1 MDIFFIL
8 RDVHAIILLKTSF
21 EVVYRIVRV
30 SCLGFLFLFSRKRLK
45 LTMLVI
51 PRGSPLNFFELSCE
65 RMEAS
70 LQASQ
75 SCLYDSKFTEVNMSY
90 GAR

>member
-30 SCLGFLFLFSRKRLK
+30 SGVSGFFS
-45 LTMLVI
+45 
-51 PRGSPLNFFELSCE
+51 C
-65 RMEAS
+65 S
-70 LQASQ
+70 LEK
-75 SCLYDSKFTEVNMSY
+75 D
-90 GAR
+90 